1 MYDGTGRS
9 LEQASK
15 ANSWWPY
22 LYCWPVS
29 VEGVREREKGGG
41 GGGDEREREGGGRK
55 RGERELHFYYF
66 VDPLPVMI
74 ISKYI

>member
-15 ANSWWPY
+15 ANSRWPY
-22 LYCWPVS
+22 LYCWPVC

-41 GGGDEREREGGGRK
+41 GGGKEKGRGGGGKEERREGVTF
-55 RGERELHFYYF
+55 L
-66 VDPLPVMI
+66 LLC
-74 ISKYI
+74 